1 MLFPMNDLYEKYLNC
16 SEVTTDSRNVKK
28 NGLFFALKGDT
39 FNGNEFAEN
48 ALESGAA
55 FAIVDEEQFASDP
68 RCILVDN
75 ALHALTE
82 LAKYHRAKLQ
92 CPVIA
97 ITGSNGKT
105 TTKELLVRVLATSF
119 QVAFTKGNLNN
130 HIGLPLTILSADAS
144 TEILVVEMGA
154 NHQGEIAQLC
164 EIAQPNYG
172 MITNVGKAH
181 LEGFGSPEVVFQTK
195 TELYNHIMKHGE
207 GIIVNA
213 DDKQLFEAAY
223 PAVMMTYG
231 TEIADVKGATKEN
244 LPFLKASWS
253 YKGETFIQ
261 ETHLF
266 GSYNI
271 YNVLAAV
278 ATGLAFH
285 VDSEKIVHAIASY
298 QPENNRSQYLTTKK
312 NNKIILDA
320 YNANPSSMN
329 PALDEFFRLEGSPK
343 YVFLGEMRELGYYS
357 TGEHLALL
365 QKLKKSGIEFAFLVG
380 NEFCQFATDF
390 PDFLF
395 FRNSEELVEYL
406 SVSEIK
412 HGLMIVK
419 GSRANAL
426 EKIVKYL

>member
-119 QVAFTKGNLNN
+119 QVAFTEGNLNN

-154 NHQGEIAQLC
+154 NHQGKLLNC
-164 EIAQPNYG
+164 VRLHN
-172 MITNVGKAH
+172 
-181 LEGFGSPEVVFQTK
+181 QTM
-195 TELYNHIMKHGE
+195 E
-207 GIIVNA
+207 
-213 DDKQLFEAAY
+213 
-223 PAVMMTYG
+223 
-231 TEIADVKGATKEN
+231 
-244 LPFLKASWS
+244 
-253 YKGETFIQ
+253 
-261 ETHLF
+261 
-266 GSYNI
+266 
-271 YNVLAAV
+271 
-278 ATGLAFH
+278 
-285 VDSEKIVHAIASY
+285 
-298 QPENNRSQYLTTKK
+298 
-312 NNKIILDA
+312 
-320 YNANPSSMN
+320 
-329 PALDEFFRLEGSPK
+329 
-343 YVFLGEMRELGYYS
+343 
-357 TGEHLALL
+357 
-365 QKLKKSGIEFAFLVG
+365 
-380 NEFCQFATDF
+380 
-390 PDFLF
+390 
-395 FRNSEELVEYL
+395 
-406 SVSEIK
+406 
-412 HGLMIVK
+412 
-419 GSRANAL
+419 
-426 EKIVKYL
+426 